1 MSRYL
6 FWIGLICM
14 VAFSSFAQATGVE
27 VAIGGWQQSPG
38 GDMSYKAVSDNDKLE
53 LEDDL
58 GYESENRIMG
68 RLKVDMPLVLPNI
81 YLVVAPMSFE
91 GTGSKSIDFTFG
103 DQEFRADADIDSK
116 VTANQYDLAFY
127 WGIPGIKTAT
137 VGKFNIDVGLN
148 ARFLD
153 LEAEL
158 EGESADV
165 PGETISEDES
175 IIVVVPM
182 LYVAAQFMPIEKFA
196 IEAEAR
202 GLAVGGNSFLSFL
215 GRAKYQF
222 AGPAFVAAGYRLD
235 TLNVDQDDVE
245 VDISFS
251 GPFVEVGL
259 KF

>member
-1 MSRYL
+1 MFRYF
-6 FWIGLICM
+6 FWVGLICA
-14 VAFSSFAQATGVE
+14 VAFSSSVQATGVE
-27 VAIGGWQQSPG
+27 LAIGGWQQSPG
-38 GDMSYKAVSDNDKLE
+38 GDMGYKAVSDNDKLD

-58 GYESENRIMG
+58 GYESENRFMG

-91 GTGSKSIDFTFG
+91 GKGSKSIDFTFG

-116 VTANQYDLAFY
+116 VTANQYDIAFY

-158 EGESADV
+158 EGESADAS
-165 PGETISEDES
+165 EIISEGES
-175 IIVVVPM
+175 ITVVVPM
-182 LYVAAQFMPIEKFA
+182 LYVAAQFMPIEKLA

-202 GLAVGGNSFLSFL
+202 GLAVGGNSLLSFL
-215 GRAKYQF
+215 GRARYQF
-222 AGPAFVAAGYRLD
+222 AGPAFLAAGYRLD
-235 TLNVDQDDVE
+235 TIDVDQDDVD

-251 GPFVEVGL
+251 GPFVEFGL

>member
-14 VAFSSFAQATGVE
+14 VAFSSSAQATGVE

-38 GDMSYKAVSDNDKLE
+38 GDMSYKAVNDNDKLD

-68 RLKVDMPLVLPNI
+68 RLKVDMPLMLPNI
-81 YLVVAPMSFE
+81 YLVAAPMSFE
-91 GTGSKSIDFTFG
+91 GTGRKSIDFTFG
-103 DQEFRADADIDSK
+103 DEVFSADADIDSK

-137 VGKFNIDVGLN
+137 VGRFNIDVGLN

-165 PGETISEDES
+165 PGETIREDES
-175 IIVVVPM
+175 LTVVVPM
-182 LYVAAQFMPIEKFA
+182 LYVAAQFMPIEKIA

-202 GLAVGGNSFLSFL
+202 GLAVGGNSLLSFM

-222 AGPAFVAAGYRLD
+222 AGPAFIAAGYRLD
-235 TLNVDQDDVE
+235 TLDVDQDDVE